1 MLFEETTVFFLRA
14 KLLWC
19 FYLFLDVLNPSNGLD
34 SESPPL
40 EAVEVIT
47 RLGDLARSSHR
58 QSKVSSVSGGRQ
70 ELREVPQRSV
80 GFGAGRKKENEPVR
94 REMRFDADRP
104 WKAWPPAPWPHD
116 CSCGQMLPGK
126 SGCRKSPSVGKCP
139 DPVGLIPGHTFGL
152 TGELLKKSDAPEILM
167 G

>member
-19 FYLFLDVLNPSNGLD
+19 FYLLLDVLNPSNGLD
-34 SESPPL
+34 SGSPPL

-58 QSKVSSVSGGRQ
+58 QSKVSSVSGGTQ

-80 GFGAGRKKENEPVR
+80 GFGAGRKE
-94 REMRFDADRP
+94 RERTCQERDA
-104 WKAWPPAPWPHD
+104 
-116 CSCGQMLPGK
+116 
-126 SGCRKSPSVGKCP
+126 
-139 DPVGLIPGHTFGL
+139 F
-152 TGELLKKSDAPEILM
+152 
-167 G
+167 